1 MSGKRRGARAL
12 AAAAAGITRQV
23 FAKRGFAD
31 GAVVNDWA
39 AIVGPH
45 LAAHSRPEKIAHG
58 PGKRREGTLH
68 LKVDSGSLA
77 TELQHLEP
85 QLIER
90 VNAHFGYCA
99 VGRLKLIHG
108 PPPAPQPRPPK
119 KVRRLGEGEEKDLS
133 RRLAAIGD
141 ADLRAALEALGRA
154 VKGRRSGEEKDNS
167 D

>member
-1 MSGKRRGARAL
+1 MRNKRRGTRAL
-12 AAAAAGITRQV
+12 AAAAAPITKPV
-23 FAKRGFAD
+23 FARRGFAD
-31 GAVVNDWA
+31 GAVINDWP

-45 LAAHSRPEKIAHG
+45 LAAHSTPEKIAHG
-58 PGKRREGTLH
+58 RGERSEGTLH

-99 VGRLKLIHG
+99 VARLKLIHG
-108 PPPAPQPRPPK
+108 PAPAPQPRPAK
-119 KVRRLGEGEEKDLS
+119 KARRLGEGEEKDLKG
-133 RRLAAIGD
+133 RLAGIAD

-154 VKGRRSGEEKDNS
+154 VKGRRSGEGNDPSE
-167 D
+167 